1 MVGLPLRRLLPYAA
15 ASLLVL
21 LVGGWTL
28 HASGSASGA
37 DGESAFVVG
46 SVTTLSAAGGSSSAV
61 GSVGPAAGGSE
72 SGAATSTT
80 TQSTVFVQVAG
91 AVNRPG
97 VYEVD
102 AGARVFE
109 VLLEAGGVSP
119 EGDEQALPLAATV
132 ADGMRVFVPRKADGT
147 VGGAAAGGLATSGAG
162 VIVPAPA
169 LGGSSS
175 PVPLNTATAA
185 ELDVLPGIG
194 PATAA
199 HIVAFRESNGPFT
212 TVEELDDVPGIGPA
226 TVERLRDLVQP

>member
-21 LVGGWTL
+21 AVGGWTL
-28 HASGSASGA
+28 HASSSASGG

-46 SVTTLSAAGGSSSAV
+46 SATTLSAAGRSSPAEGSAA
-61 GSVGPAAGGSE
+61 PATGGSPNG
-72 SGAATSTT
+72 SATT
-80 TQSTVFVQVAG
+80 TTTRSTVFVQVAG
-91 AVNRPG
+91 AVRRPG

-102 AGARVFE
+102 AGSRVFE

-132 ADGMRVFVPRKADGT
+132 ADGMRVFVPRKAEGT
-147 VGGAAAGGLATSGAG
+147 TGGGDRGGNTTSSAGI
-162 VIVPAPA
+162 IVPAPA
-169 LGGSSS
+169 PGASS
-175 PVPLNTATAA
+175 PPVSLSTATAA
-185 ELDVLPGIG
+185 ELDALPGIG

-199 HIVAFRESNGPFT
+199 RIVAFRESNGPFK

-226 TVERLRDLVQP
+226 TIERLRSLVQP